1 MQKIQMDIPFRG
13 ARDYLQGADL
23 YQFMVECGE
32 AELPAG
38 PVQLQFHSLL
48 RRQGELLVG
57 VDDVASWR
65 KREEYRGEGRFGP
78 PEQARYVVLV
88 ETLSEVVNRKACNES
103 EVVKGAL
110 VKVAEKSAVLAFP
123 SGGTPMEMVVFL
135 NKQLH
140 FQTLPDVKEKWLFV
154 RLELR
159 QRLPLTGERELK
171 LVLKQVLGNRFTK
184 TEIFIDEV
192 SYGFIIFSTNQ

>member
-1 MQKIQMDIPFRG
+1 
-13 ARDYLQGADL
+13 
-23 YQFMVECGE
+23 
-32 AELPAG
+32 
-38 PVQLQFHSLL
+38 
-48 RRQGELLVG
+48 
-57 VDDVASWR
+57 
-65 KREEYRGEGRFGP
+65 
-78 PEQARYVVLV
+78 
-88 ETLSEVVNRKACNES
+88 
-103 EVVKGAL
+103 
-110 VKVAEKSAVLAFP
+110 
-123 SGGTPMEMVVFL
+123 MEMVVFL